1 MLNGEIEQ
9 KRSVH
14 FFCYNVSTEFVYA
27 YGIVYFLLL
36 YWCNNFIRV

>member
-14 FFCYNVSTEFVYA
+14 FFASTEFVYA

-36 YWCNNFIRV
+36 YWCNNFMRV